1 MFLGVRTK
9 SLLGASVAGLLTAN
23 ALAAAAVAPPPVE
36 PAAKPNLVLLTL
48 DTTRADH
55 LGAWGWRWARTPNLD
70 ALARRGT
77 RFVRCDTAAPITLPS
92 HASLLTGLYPFRTGV
107 RDNGTFVLSARV
119 ESIAQRLR
127 AAGYDTAA
135 VVSAVVLARRQGLDQ
150 GFRIYDDDLGTGYAA
165 ATAEGERQAAPTID
179 AALATLGRLREP
191 YFLWIHLY
199 DPHEEYQPPTRFAD
213 AIGGP
218 NRLYDGEI
226 AYMDEQIGRLA
237 AALPPDA
244 VVAAVGDHGEML
256 GEQGELT
263 HGLLPFAGSRRV
275 PLILAGPGVPAAAV
289 EECLVRT
296 VDLAP
301 TLLEL
306 AGVAVPPG
314 LDGRSLLPLPSRGGG
329 CERTS
334 YSESLLPFFAYK
346 WFPLRA
352 LSDGAWL
359 FLEAPQPALFALEPL
374 PDEEHDLAALRPRD
388 LATWRQRLVELLAS
402 GGERLDSTLRA
413 ENVLSDEQRRQLA
426 SLGYLAGGSGGT
438 VSSVL
443 PDPRRMTDVAQRL
456 HEASAAVGRGQCE
469 EWLRPLNDI
478 VRRDPHN
485 YPALNLAGLCLESA
499 GRTADAL
506 ALFQRASAENDLS
519 AVPVANAAGALLQL
533 GRKSEAEREYRRALA
548 LDPTQPEAATNLARL
563 LRESGKGRDAVAVL
577 DAAVAAGSRTPAVFL
592 ERGVAHAEAGR
603 LPAALADFRE
613 AGRRDPTNPV
623 PLANAAH
630 AAYELGQK
638 QAAAQTY
645 EQLLRL
651 APDRLA
657 DWKTL
662 GAIYLYDLEDAPRA
676 TEAFRRALALE
687 ADPQERAKLAALL
700 LELGG

>member
-1 MFLGVRTK
+1 MRFRW
-9 SLLGASVAGLLTAN
+9 SALLVALSVVGSHP
-23 ALAAAAVAPPPVE
+23 LAASATPAAPAPAA
-36 PAAKPNLVLLTL
+36 PAAKPNLVLITL

-70 ALARRGT
+70 VLAGRGT
-77 RFVRCDTAAPITLPS
+77 RFVRCDAAAPITLPS

-127 AAGYDTAA
+127 SAGYDTAA

-165 ATAEGERQAAPTID
+165 ATAEGERQAEGTVD
-179 AALATLGRLREP
+179 AALAVLGQLRAP
-191 YFLWIHLY
+191 YLLWVHFY
-199 DPHEEYQPPTRFAD
+199 DPHEEYRPPTRFAD

-218 NRLYDGEI
+218 HRLYDGEI
-226 AYMDEQIGRLA
+226 AYMDEQIGRLI

-256 GEQGELT
+256 GEHGELS
-263 HGLLPFAGSRRV
+263 HGLLPFAAARRV
-275 PLILAGPGVPAAAV
+275 PLILAGPRVPAATI

-306 AGVAVPPG
+306 AGVAVPAG
-314 LDGRSLLPLPSRGGG
+314 LDGRTLLPLPSRGGG
-329 CERTS
+329 CDRTS
-334 YSESLLPFFAYK
+334 YGESLLPFFSYK
-346 WFPLRA
+346 WFPLRT

-359 FLEAPQPALFALEPL
+359 FLEAPRPALFALQPL
-374 PDEEHDLAALRPRD
+374 PDEERDLAAQKPRD
-388 LATWRQRLVELLAS
+388 VATWRQRLVELLAS
-402 GGERLDSTLRA
+402 GGERLDATLRA

-426 SLGYLAGGSGGT
+426 SLGYLAGGSGGAVT
-438 VSSVL
+438 SAL
-443 PDPRRMTDVAQRL
+443 PDPRRMTDIATRL
-456 HEASAAVGRGQCE
+456 HEASAAVGQGRCE
-469 EWLRPLNDI
+469 EWLRPLHDI

-485 YPALNLAGLCLESA
+485 YPALNLAGLCLEAA

-519 AVPVANAAGALLQL
+519 AIPIANAAGALLKL
-533 GRKSEAEREYRRALA
+533 GRKAEAERELRRALA

-563 LRESGKGRDAVAVL
+563 LREGGKGSAAVAVL
-577 DAAVAAGSRTPAVFL
+577 DAAVAAGGRAPAIFL
-592 ERGVAHAEAGR
+592 ERGVAHAAASR
-603 LPAALADFRE
+603 LTPARADFR
-613 AGRRDPTNPV
+613 AAARRAPTNPL

-638 QAAAQTY
+638 QAAVQMY

-687 ADPQERAKLAALL
+687 ADPQERAKLTALL
-700 LELGG
+700 SELGG